1 MRKTAIATD
10 GKPPRIL
17 FVGNFLVRH
26 WGNGRTGID
35 MRLAAGAIRNEWEM
49 STFSERDVTRFLAP
63 LGFMRNVGAKM
74 MNARLVK
81 TVRNW
86 KPDFVFISHCD
97 YVTNEAL
104 AAARK
109 ACPGV
114 RIVHINCDPVETEH
128 CRAQIAR
135 RMESCDAIF
144 VTTAGD
150 VLKQWTTGRNVVG
163 FFPNPSDPSYEVEDN
178 STKAEFKWDLF
189 FAGRPALADARRE
202 LLEKVRARLDPSV
215 RFGLFGMDAA
225 PLVVGRAYEEAIAT
239 SKMGLSINRFE
250 GWKWYAS
257 DRITHLMANG
267 VLTFQYDGNDMQR
280 FFSGKE
286 TAYFHTPEE
295 LADRIGWFNCHD
307 EERRQVAAAGRAAYR
322 RLFDARRV
330 LRYMVET
337 TRGDAHSE
345 PYEWA
350 DEVYR

>member
-1 MRKTAIATD
+1 M
-10 GKPPRIL
+10 KPPRIL

-35 MRLAAGAIRNEWEM
+35 MRLAAAAIRNEWEM
-49 STFSERDVTRFLAP
+49 ATFSERDVTRFLAP
-63 LGFMRNVGAKM
+63 LGFMRNIGAKM

-86 KPDFVFISHCD
+86 KPDFIFMSHCD

-128 CRAQIAR
+128 CRNQIAR

-150 VLKQWTTGRNVVG
+150 ILKTWTTGRNVVG

-178 STKAEFKWDLF
+178 SVKTAFTWDLF

-202 LLEKVRARLDPSV
+202 LLGKVSERGKR
-215 RFGLFGMDAA
+215 RGC
-225 PLVVGRAYEEAIAT
+225 VGGAGVI
-239 SKMGLSINRFE
+239 
-250 GWKWYAS
+250 
-257 DRITHLMANG
+257 DR
-267 VLTFQYDGNDMQR
+267 R
-280 FFSGKE
+280 
-286 TAYFHTPEE
+286 
-295 LADRIGWFNCHD
+295 
-307 EERRQVAAAGRAAYR
+307 ER
-322 RLFDARRV
+322 
-330 LRYMVET
+330 
-337 TRGDAHSE
+337 
-345 PYEWA
+345 
-350 DEVYR
+350 